1 MHFLPAGTGIWPP
14 AFPLRSPRGRCIP
27 LQLPGLCS
35 PWRAVHS
42 LPARRGGP
50 CNTKPGAGAPFFC
63 IPLLPPAS
71 RACNGRWGIQKNRMI
86 FIIRFLLRRGRDS
99 NPRILSDQRF
109 SRPPQSTTL
118 PPLLPLWDCKC
129 RNYFLLCKNKLL
141 KM

>member
-63 IPLLPPAS
+63 IPLLPYAS

-86 FIIRFLLRRGRDS
+86 FIIRFFVAEREGFEPPDPLR
-99 NPRILSDQRF
+99 
-109 SRPPQSTTL
+109 STVFKTAAIDHSATSPSAL
-118 PPLLPLWDCKC
+118 GLQ
-129 RNYFLLCKNKLL
+129 
-141 KM
+141 M